1 MTEHIIYFFY
11 LILFL
16 FSTIGYGHLFSK
28 IFYKDFNK
36 LNIGYQGLFGFFF
49 LSIISIFSSF
59 FISHNFYFNSVLHAI
74 GLLGF
79 YVLIFKF
86 KRSDELKKLS
96 LLFLILLLG
105 AYVFKNHDDFPYYH
119 LTYSLYLTENNFI
132 VGTGNFSHGF
142 RTFSSLFYYHSILF
156 MPKINYFLLM

>member
-49 LSIISIFSSF
+49 LSIISIISSF
-59 FISHNFYFNSVLHAI
+59 FIPHNYYFNSVLHSI

-79 YVLIFKF
+79 YVLIFKY
-86 KRSDELKKLS
+86 KRLDELKNSLS
-96 LLFLILLLG
+96 YFLILLLG

-119 LTYSLYLTENNFI
+119 LTYSLYLTENSFI
-132 VGTGNFSHGF
+132 VGKEIFAWF
-142 RTFSSLFYYHSILF
+142 
-156 MPKINYFLLM
+156 